1 MLREMSDWR
10 DCKLEAPGRRRTR
23 CYNSTGKGGPITLR
37 LVPGRCTV
45 NTPVQEEH
53 LVSNRSG
60 ARVRATGCAAA
71 AVLACCALPVAAQAY
86 PVKPIRLVIPFAPG
100 GGTDITGRAIAQR
113 LSEAWGQAVVVDN
126 RPGANG
132 TTAVDTVVK
141 APGDGYTLTMITSS
155 HSVNSTLY
163 PKLGYDLL
171 RDLAPITQ
179 ATSQPYALIVHP
191 SVPAQSLKELI
202 ALARA
207 RPESVNYG
215 SSGNGGF
222 SHLAGA
228 MFASQAGVRLTHVP
242 YRGGSPAMADVIG
255 GQIQMLFSTIL
266 QSSPHIKAG
275 KLRALA
281 VTTRTRSRALPD
293 VPTMVESGMPNY
305 VVAGWYGVLA
315 PVKTPRPVIDRLN
328 REIVR
333 ILHLPEVVERLAAD
347 GSEPVGSTPEEFGA
361 HIRAEI
367 ARWRKVIEDAGIR
380 GE

>member
-1 MLREMSDWR
+1 M
-10 DCKLEAPGRRRTR
+10 
-23 CYNSTGKGGPITLR
+23 
-37 LVPGRCTV
+37 
-45 NTPVQEEH
+45 
-53 LVSNRSG
+53 VSNRSG
-60 ARVRATGCAAA
+60 ARRRFTRGAAA
-71 AVLACCALPVAAQAY
+71 AASAAAASFILALPAAAQGY

-113 LSEAWGQAVVVDN
+113 MAEAWGQSVVVDN

-132 TTAVDTVVK
+132 TTAVETVVK
-141 APGDGYTLTMITSS
+141 APADGYTLTMITSS

-179 ATSQPYALIVHP
+179 ATSQPYALIIHP

-207 RPESVNYG
+207 KPEGLNYG

-222 SHLAGA
+222 SHLAAA
-228 MFASQAGVRLTHVP
+228 MFSSQAGVRLTHVP
-242 YRGGSPAMADVIG
+242 YRGGSPAMADVVG
-255 GQIQMLFSTIL
+255 GQIQMMFSTIL
-266 QSSPHIKAG
+266 QSSPHIRAG
-275 KLRALA
+275 KLRPVA

-293 VPTMVESGMPNY
+293 VPTMVESGLPNY
-305 VVAGWYGVLA
+305 VIAGWYGVLA
-315 PVKTPRPVIDRLN
+315 PAKTPRPIVDQLN

-367 ARWRKVIEDAGIR
+367 ARWRKVIQDAGIR

>member
-1 MLREMSDWR
+1 MVSIRTG
-10 DCKLEAPGRRRTR
+10 AQRRAIRRAALAALATVS
-23 CYNSTGKGGPITLR
+23 CAMVAGP
-37 LVPGRCTV
+37 
-45 NTPVQEEH
+45 
-53 LVSNRSG
+53 
-60 ARVRATGCAAA
+60 
-71 AVLACCALPVAAQAY
+71 ALAQAY
-86 PVKPIRLVIPFAPG
+86 PSKPIRLVIPFAPG

-113 LSEAWGQAVVVDN
+113 LAEAWGQPVVVDN

-132 TTAVDTVVK
+132 TTAVDAVVK
-141 APGDGYTLTMITSS
+141 APADGYTLTMITSS

-179 ATSQPYALIVHP
+179 ATSQPYALIIHP

-207 RPESVNYG
+207 KPDWINYG

-281 VTTRTRSRALPD
+281 VSTRTRSRALPE
-293 VPTMVESGMPNY
+293 VPTMVESGLPNY
-305 VVAGWYGVLA
+305 VVAGWYGMLA
-315 PVKTPRPVIDRLN
+315 PAKTPRPVIDRLN
-328 REIVR
+328 SEIVR

-347 GSEPVGSTPEEFGA
+347 GSEPVGNTPEEFGA
-361 HIRAEI
+361 HIRSEI
-367 ARWRKVIEDAGIR
+367 ARWRKVIQDAGIR